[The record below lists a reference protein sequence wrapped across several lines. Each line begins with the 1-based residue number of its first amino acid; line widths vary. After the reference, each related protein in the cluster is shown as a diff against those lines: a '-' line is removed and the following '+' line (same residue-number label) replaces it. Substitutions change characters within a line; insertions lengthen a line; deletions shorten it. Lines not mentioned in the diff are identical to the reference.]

1 MRNLSPPV
9 EAEKSKEQNR
19 PVELY
24 TVHLDDGVTL
34 HLAGYD
40 EDVEFFDEHGAPVV
54 YRRFG
59 IKRTP
64 IRHNVDTRV
73 DETTV
78 RLDNVTR
85 EMSSYVAHT
94 DLNGR
99 RCRITKVFLDALDDP
114 NNAVVVFDGLM
125 DAPALTES
133 TMSVTVR
140 SRLDTL
146 DVVTPRRR
154 YRRLCNWKFGSP
166 ECGVDLASVTVTGT
180 VQGIGSDGKTL
191 TLSGRSEPTGH
202 YTDGVLTIGGESRRV
217 DASDGAEI
225 TVDYP
230 FGEDVAVGD
239 DYALRRGCNKTYDE
253 SCVGRFDN
261 GARFGGFLSVP
272 SED

>member
-9 EAEKSKEQNR
+9 EVEKDKPQNR

-24 TVHLDDGVTL
+24 TVFLDGGVTL
-34 HLAGYD
+34 HLAGND
-40 EDVEFFDEHGAPVV
+40 EDVEFFDEHGAPVT

-64 IRHNVDTRV
+64 VKHNVDTRV

-99 RCRITKVFLDALDDP
+99 RCRIVKVFLDALDDP
-114 NNAVVVFDGLM
+114 NNAVVVFDGMM
-125 DAPALTES
+125 DAPSLTET

-180 VQGIGSDGKTL
+180 VQGISSDRKTI
-191 TLSGRSEPTGH
+191 TLSGRTEATGH
-202 YTDGVLTIGGESRRV
+202 YEDGVLTIGGESRRV
-217 DASDGAEI
+217 DASSGPTV

-230 FGEDVAVGD
+230 FGEDVVAGTA
-239 DYALRRGCNKTYDE
+239 YTLRRGCNKTYDE
-253 SCVGRFDN
+253 SCVGRFSN

-272 SED
+272 SDD